1 MSVYMVQK
9 ATFGAGCFWGV
20 QSAFDRLEGIVETT
34 VGYMGGELEN
44 PSYEQV
50 CSGKTGH
57 VEVVEVKFDPSV
69 ISFEQL
75 LEVFFRIHDPTQLN
89 RQGPDVGWQYR
100 SVVFFHS
107 QQQKQKTLE
116 LLSELPN
123 ADKVVTSVEPASTFY
138 PAEKYHQKY
147 FEKNAGGCRSW

>member
-1 MSVYMVQK
+1 MVQK

-57 VEVVEVKFDPSV
+57 VEVVEWKFDPSV

-75 LEVFFRIHDPTQLN
+75 LEVFLRIHDPTQLN

-116 LLSELPN
+116 LLSELPH
-123 ADKVVTSVEPASTFY
+123 ADKVVTSVEPASTFF
-138 PAEKYHQKY
+138 PAEQYHQKY
-147 FEKNAGGCRSW
+147 FEKNAGGCTSW